1 MMKKRDPGDISISM
15 EHMKQLCKGILY
27 VDPIFFSVAMNVILV
42 VMCQSLYSC
51 SKASL
56 QL

>member
-1 MMKKRDPGDISISM
+1 MKNRNPGDISISM
-15 EHMKQLCKGILY
+15 ERMKQFCKGIFY
-27 VDPIFFSVAMNVILV
+27 VDPVFFSVAMNVILV